1 MEIKII
7 DTCLFEKFSK
17 EIGILLKE
25 NYEIDSEYIENL
37 DQMITEKL
45 RELKIYLENGS
56 ALFISA
62 FERGELLGFLWAYE
76 RIVEN
81 EKRMHVTQFIV
92 NGKYRGKGVGKK
104 LLLFLEEETKK
115 REICAIDLL
124 ATESNTKAI
133 NFYKNNDFKI
143 QRVFMKKDLILLKG
157 K

>member
-1 MEIKII
+1 M
-7 DTCLFEKFSK
+7 
-17 EIGILLKE
+17 
-25 NYEIDSEYIENL
+25 
-37 DQMITEKL
+37 
-45 RELKIYLENGS
+45 
-56 ALFISA
+56 
-62 FERGELLGFLWAYE
+62 WAYE

-143 QRVFMKKDLILLKG
+143 QRVFMKMDLILLKG
-157 K
+157 N

>member
-62 FERGELLGFLWAYE
+62 F
-76 RIVEN
+76 
-81 EKRMHVTQFIV
+81 
-92 NGKYRGKGVGKK
+92 
-104 LLLFLEEETKK
+104 
-115 REICAIDLL
+115 
-124 ATESNTKAI
+124 
-133 NFYKNNDFKI
+133 
-143 QRVFMKKDLILLKG
+143 
-157 K
+157 